1 MEKLIVASNNS
12 GKITEIKELL
22 SGLYEVRSLADENIV
37 SDPEETGSTF
47 EENAFIKAEAV
58 YRLTGCACLADDSG
72 LIVDVLD
79 GAPGVY
85 SARYAGEPSDS
96 AKNNELLLANMEGKS
111 DRTAR
116 FECAVVLYKSPEDVL
131 TGVGTVEGRILD
143 APCGSGGFG
152 YDPLFFCDDL
162 QKSFGVASREEKN
175 SVSHRARA
183 LKQLMEKVRT

>member
-22 SGLYEVRSLADENIV
+22 SGLYKVRSLADENIV

-72 LIVDVLD
+72 LIVDALD

>member
-58 YRLTGCACLADDSG
+58 YRLTGCACLAADSG

-96 AKNNELLLANMEGKS
+96 AKNNALLLANMKGKS

-131 TGVGTVEGRILD
+131 TGVGAVEGRILD

-183 LKQLMEKVRT
+183 LKQLMEKVRI

>member
-1 MEKLIVASNNS
+1 MASNNS

-22 SGLYEVRSLADENIV
+22 SGLYKVRSLADENIV

-72 LIVDVLD
+72 LIVDALD

>member
-96 AKNNELLLANMEGKS
+96 AKNNALLLANMKGKS

-131 TGVGTVEGRILD
+131 TGVGAVEGRILD

-183 LKQLMEKVRT
+183 LKQLMEKVRI